1 MRVLIADDEH
11 DIREF
16 LTMALDIEGWEVRTA
31 ASGNEAIA
39 IVPDFAPDLIVL
51 DQMMPGLRGTD
62 VARQLRGQGYGGPIV
77 LFSGFISAQVENEL
91 ADLGITPVSKPDNDA
106 LMRIL
111 HAFATERE
119 RGHAV

>member
-1 MRVLIADDEH
+1 MRVLIVDDEH

-16 LTMALDIEGWEVRTA
+16 LTMALDMEGWEVRTT
-31 ASGNEAIA
+31 ASGKEAIA
-39 IVPDFAPDLIVL
+39 ALPGFAPDVLVL

-62 VARQLRGQGYGGPIV
+62 VARQVRGQGYRGPIV

-91 ADLGITPVSKPDNDA
+91 AALGITPVSKPDNDA

>member
-1 MRVLIADDEH
+1 MRVLIVDDEH

-16 LTMALDIEGWEVRTA
+16 LTMALDIESWEVRTA

-77 LFSGFISAQVENEL
+77 LFSGFISAQAENEL

>member
-1 MRVLIADDEH
+1 MRILVVDDEH

-16 LTMALDIEGWEVRTA
+16 LIMALDIEGWEVRTA
-31 ASGNEAIA
+31 ASGSEALA
-39 IVPDFAPDLIVL
+39 VLPEFAPDVIVL

-62 VARQLRGQGYGGPIV
+62 VARHVRGQGYAGPIV
-77 LFSGFISAQVENEL
+77 LFSGVISAQVEDEL

-106 LMRIL
+106 LLRIL
-111 HAFATERE
+111 HAFAAERE

>member
-11 DIREF
+11 DVREF
-16 LTMALDIEGWEVRTA
+16 LTMALDLEGWEVRTA

-39 IVPDFAPDLIVL
+39 ALPDFAPDVIVL
-51 DQMMPGLRGTD
+51 DQMMPGLPGTE
-62 VARQLRGQGYGGPIV
+62 VARRVRGQGYDGPIV
-77 LFSGFISAQVENEL
+77 LFSGFISAEVEDEL

-106 LMRIL
+106 LKRIM
-111 HAFATERE
+111 HAFATEGE

>member
-11 DIREF
+11 DIREY

-31 ASGNEAIA
+31 ASGSEAVA
-39 IVPDFAPDLIVL
+39 AVPGFAPDVIVL

-62 VARQLRGQGYGGPIV
+62 VARHVRGQGYDGPIV
-77 LFSGFISAQVENEL
+77 LFSGFISEEVEAEL
-91 ADLGITPVSKPDNDA
+91 SEFGITPVSKPDNDA

-111 HAFATERE
+111 HAFATEHE

>member
-1 MRVLIADDEH
+1 VLIADDEH
-11 DIREF
+11 DIREY
-16 LTMALDIEGWEVRTA
+16 LTMALDIEGWEVRTV

-39 IVPDFAPDLIVL
+39 ALPGFAPDVIVL

-62 VARQLRGQGYGGPIV
+62 VARQVRSQGYRGPIV
-77 LFSGFISAQVENEL
+77 LFSGFISQEVEGEL
-91 ADLGITPVSKPDNDA
+91 AEFGITPVSKPDNDA